1 MASPT
6 RKSSAPPEKDKNGRS
21 HEIQYQEALASFGAA
36 VELLHRKEYAK
47 AREAF
52 RGVEVTHRDELALTD
67 RAHIYAK
74 ICDARLA
81 PAAEVPGDFDGLY
94 HRAVLHTNNREY
106 DQALG
111 LLERALVLQPDSA
124 KALYARA
131 CAWALK
137 GNAEAAVADLRR
149 AIAGEPNVRYQAA
162 NDPDF
167 EPIREEP
174 SFIDIIEPTPAG
186 G

>member
-1 MASPT
+1 MPSSK
-6 RKSSAPPEKDKNGRS
+6 KSGAAPDKNGEGRS
-21 HEIQYQEALASFGAA
+21 HEVRYQEALASFSAA
-36 VELLHRKEYAK
+36 VELLHDKAYEK
-47 AREAF
+47 ARDAF
-52 RGVEVTHRDELALTD
+52 RAIEADHHEELVLTD
-67 RAHIYAK
+67 RARIYAR

-81 PAAEVPGDFDGLY
+81 PRTEVPDSFDGLY
-94 HRAVLHTNNREY
+94 HHGVMLTNDGDY
-106 DQALG
+106 DQALT
-111 LLERALVLQPDSA
+111 LLARALDLQPESS

-131 CAWALK
+131 STWALK

-149 AIAGEPNVRYQAA
+149 AIAAEPGVRFQAA

>member
-1 MASPT
+1 MAIS
-6 RKSSAPPEKDKNGRS
+6 RKSSTPPQTDKNGRS
-21 HEIQYQEALASFGAA
+21 HDVKYQEALASFSSA
-36 VELLHRKEYAK
+36 VELVHERDYTK

-52 RGVEVTHRDELALTD
+52 RDIETKHAEELALFD
-67 RAHIYAK
+67 RARIYIK
-74 ICDARLA
+74 ICDTRLA
-81 PAAEVPGDFDGLY
+81 PTVAAPADFDGLY
-94 HRAVLHTNNREY
+94 HQAVMHTNDGDY
-106 DQALG
+106 DAALG
-111 LLERALVLQPDSA
+111 LLERALAIQPDSA

-131 CAWALK
+131 SAWSLK

-149 AIAGEPNVRYQAA
+149 AIAAEPDVRYQAA

>member
-1 MASPT
+1 MATS
-6 RKSSAPPEKDKNGRS
+6 RKPAAPPAPDPEARS
-21 HEIQYQEALASFGAA
+21 HELQYQEALASFSAA
-36 VELLHRKEYAK
+36 VELVHRKDYTK

-52 RGVEVTHRDELALTD
+52 RTIETKHFDELALVD
-67 RAHIYAK
+67 RARVYLK
-74 ICDARLA
+74 ICDAKLA
-81 PAAEVPGDFDGLY
+81 PATETPADLDGLY
-94 HRAVLHTNNREY
+94 HQAVLHTNNGQY
-106 DQALG
+106 DQALA
-111 LLERALVLQPDSA
+111 LLERALAIQPDSA

-131 CAWALK
+131 SAWALK

-149 AIAGEPNVRYQAA
+149 AIAAEPGVRYQAA

-167 EPIREEP
+167 GPIREEP

>member
-1 MASPT
+1 MPSP
-6 RKSSAPPEKDKNGRS
+6 RKHAAPKEKDGDGAS
-21 HEIQYQEALASFGAA
+21 HEVRYREAVAAFSAA
-36 VELLHRKEYAK
+36 VQLLHDKEYAR
-47 AREAF
+47 ARDAF
-52 RGVEVTHRDELALTD
+52 RAVETTHAEELALSD
-67 RAHIYAK
+67 RARVYAR
-74 ICDARLA
+74 ICEAKLA
-81 PAAEVPGDFDGLY
+81 PRPAVPESFDGLY
-94 HRAVLHTNNREY
+94 HQAVMHTNSGEY
-106 DQALG
+106 DRALR
-111 LLERALVLQPDSA
+111 LLERALTMQPDSS

-131 CAWALK
+131 SAWALK

-149 AIAGEPNVRYQAA
+149 AIAVEPGVRFQAA